1 MGIAVTGPPNLTPE
15 QIIIRDKCSDK
26 GRIRILIM
34 KVWTILSEKPEQR
47 NRKLSPEYAA
57 LFATVKPNFGFK

>member
-15 QIIIRDKCSDK
+15 QIVTRDKNAEK
-26 GRIRILIM
+26 GRIRRLIE
-34 KVWTILSEKPEQR
+34 KVRTILSEKPEQR